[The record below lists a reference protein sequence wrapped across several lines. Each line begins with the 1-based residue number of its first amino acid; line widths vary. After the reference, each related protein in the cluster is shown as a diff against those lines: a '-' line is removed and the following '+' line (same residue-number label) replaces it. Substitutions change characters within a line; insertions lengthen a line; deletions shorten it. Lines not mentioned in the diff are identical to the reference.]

1 MKVGYEKHHD
11 ERLTIKD
18 YKALYKLSARR
29 WIWRHEGDAFL
40 QNLFRNRGFIFWAI
54 CWFAIIDSHY
64 FLIHSMIG
72 IVYAVFHPSIM
83 LKVLSGFLELLA
95 VNMLIID
102 PVKLKRSLGFTKSAW
117 WNNTGIHPAEII
129 ADAGVYG
136 EYIATMRVEEEMKK
150 AHVYGKI
157 YNSLMVPIQ
166 NHGQNAWSEADIVAV
181 TEYGI
186 QVFEVKNHMG
196 LIEGA
201 FNGEVWY
208 RNGDY
213 TANPPYKNPLLQNQQ
228 HVNYLIEYM
237 YPRLA
242 AAGMLDSSR
251 SLLHHF
257 VNIVMYTQNKYL
269 NIGLDF
275 SEMPMQ
281 TGFCMTGGRTPV
293 DYTVAL
299 TKDLCAGNFTHKQV
313 DYICSVLDPL
323 AAVDPF
329 QHAAMVAQKVRQESM
344 FEDSPEYRASYQVVV
359 GNINGGEPLVN
370 IAKTVG
376 PYTWYDIEGNY
387 FFWAEPEFRMIDHS
401 TPAWGRAGYQ
411 QTLALARQM
420 TGQAA

>member
-11 ERLTIKD
+11 EKLTFKD
-18 YKALYKLSARR
+18 YKALYKLSARG

-40 QNLFRNRGFIFWAI
+40 QNLFRNRALIFWAI

-64 FLIHSMIG
+64 FLLQSMIG
-72 IVYAVFHPSIM
+72 IIYSVFHPSTL
-83 LKVLSGFLELLA
+83 LKTLVGFSELLA
-95 VNMLIID
+95 VNLLIID
-102 PVKLKRSLGFTKSAW
+102 PVKLKRSLHFTKSAW
-117 WNNTGIHPAEII
+117 WKNTGIHPVEII
-129 ADAGVYG
+129 QDAGLYG
-136 EYIATMRVEEEMKK
+136 EYIATMRVEEELDK

-157 YNSLMVPIQ
+157 YNSLMIPIQ

-181 TEYGI
+181 TENGI

-201 FNGEVWY
+201 FNGDVWY

-213 TANPPYKNPLLQNQQ
+213 TADPPYKNPLLQNQQ
-228 HVNYLIEYM
+228 HVNYLIEYL
-237 YPRLA
+237 YPRMA

-257 VNIVMYTQNKYL
+257 VNIVMYTQNRYL

-275 SEMPMQ
+275 SQMPMQ

-293 DYTVAL
+293 DYTVKL
-299 TKDLCAGNFTHKQV
+299 TKNLCSGNFTHEQV

-323 AAVDPF
+323 AAVDPY
-329 QHAAMVAQKVRQESM
+329 QHAAMVAAKVRQESM
-344 FEDSPEYRASYQVVV
+344 FDNDPQYRASYRVVV

-370 IAKTVG
+370 IAKTVS

-387 FFWAEPEFRMIDHS
+387 FFWAEPEFCILEQS
-401 TPAWGRAGYQ
+401 APAGGRAGYQ
-411 QTLALARQM
+411 QSLALARQM